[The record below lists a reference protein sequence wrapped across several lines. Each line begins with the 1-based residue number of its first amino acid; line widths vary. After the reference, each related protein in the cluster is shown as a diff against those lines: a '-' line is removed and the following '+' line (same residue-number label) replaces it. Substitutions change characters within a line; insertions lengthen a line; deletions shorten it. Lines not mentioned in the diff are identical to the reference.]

1 MKIQTEKAER
11 IKARMQAEF
20 EHYKSRLMRKDPEDI
35 LKSTYQ
41 TLIYQE
47 LMALL
52 SSEGEI
58 LRIGADPDQLLALP
72 DGSIL
77 DTLYYEWIKSDIQ
90 SDLSDCLSAVIYR
103 KFGSYN

>member
-1 MKIQTEKAER
+1 MKTQTEKAER

-20 EHYKSRLMRKDPEDI
+20 EHYKSRLMRKDSEDI